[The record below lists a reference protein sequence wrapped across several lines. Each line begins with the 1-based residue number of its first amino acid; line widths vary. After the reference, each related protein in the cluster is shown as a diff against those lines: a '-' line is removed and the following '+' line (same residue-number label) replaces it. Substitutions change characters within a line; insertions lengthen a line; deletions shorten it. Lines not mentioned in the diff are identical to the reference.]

1 MQKSHGLNIKQTG
14 WAAAGILIDLS
25 SLLAHVSQNFTVPSL
40 LPDTTIFESGE
51 MSRDVISCECALN
64 VLTHYLV
71 RKSHILTLVSTAPE
85 ITTFILLFFSTMRAE
100 ALVKCPVNFETAIIT
115 QDTVRNKTE
124 FSWI

>member
-40 LPDTTIFESGE
+40 LPDTIILESGE

-85 ITTFILLFFSTMRAE
+85 TTTLLLLRSTMRAE

-124 FSWI
+124 FLWI